1 MQGEDKPEV
10 VKRKKLV
17 IPTIDRAALINAR
30 SNFVPQTK
38 TVVVHR
44 QQAIVLD
51 SPERATKNRGGLSL
65 SSGLS
70 LAGIGMRHF
79 QQQKERL
86 TAPNASQSKPTSQL
100 PAGERKVSNF
110 LTSSQSQSSTVSA
123 RKPFGI
129 GNSTSF
135 SAGTSSR
142 SNSKATIQSGSVS
155 SSITSGMS
163 LSEKFRA
170 KSLQKQNAALAP
182 AKVTPSVSYL
192 QPNVGNYDPLEQHS
206 TVPEFR
212 AASSN
217 DTVNPAYASESGD
230 NTADNRMET
239 GNHTATSVASGFL
252 GNGRSLSVKR
262 YKYFSF
268 STVLT

>member
-1 MQGEDKPEV
+1 MQGEDKPEP

-51 SPERATKNRGGLSL
+51 SPERATKNRGGLST
-65 SSGLS
+65 STGLS

-86 TAPNASQSKPTSQL
+86 TAPNASQNKPTSQL
-100 PAGERKVSNF
+100 PSAAGERKVSNF
-110 LTSSQSQSSTVSA
+110 LTSSQPSA
-123 RKPFGI
+123 ASASKPFGI
-129 GNSTSF
+129 GSSTSF
-135 SAGTSSR
+135 SAGASSR
-142 SNSKATIQSGSVS
+142 SSNTTANPSGAAS
-155 SSITSGMS
+155 SGASTGMS

-170 KSLQKQNAALAP
+170 RSLQKQNAALVP
-182 AKVTPSVSYL
+182 AKSTSSLSHLQPSVSSYNI
-192 QPNVGNYDPLEQHS
+192 QEQHT
-206 TVPEFR
+206 TVSEFETPYSHSGVDS
-212 AASSN
+212 AYANGSFGDSADSSV
-217 DTVNPAYASESGD
+217 DISNPAVAS
-230 NTADNRMET
+230 
-239 GNHTATSVASGFL
+239 ATSGFL

-262 YKYFSF
+262 
-268 STVLT
+268 